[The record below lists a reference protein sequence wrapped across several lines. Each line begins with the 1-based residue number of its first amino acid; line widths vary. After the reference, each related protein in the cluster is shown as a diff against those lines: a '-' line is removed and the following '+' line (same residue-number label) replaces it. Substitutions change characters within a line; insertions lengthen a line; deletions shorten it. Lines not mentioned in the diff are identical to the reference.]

1 MIVVFAGLLSIGTY
15 TRKETAAGL
24 VRSAAGE
31 VRIAAPIVGV
41 IKRVAVR
48 DGEHVRVG
56 QTLVTV
62 DTSRNGING
71 QPVDQSALDSL
82 DGELANLDERLRSLG
97 AAASIDQQGLPNKLA
112 SLRTER
118 VAAVEQER
126 SSKERL
132 TMAKDALAKLEPVAA
147 SGYISGESMRRHK
160 EEVLVLQQAVADARG
175 LQARL
180 DGQINDIQTLIAR
193 QPMTVAQQRGELL
206 DLIART
212 RRERDAAAGQRG
224 YAVTAPTSGVVT
236 TVQAGDGQPIDPQT
250 TLMTVSTGT
259 RAMMAELF
267 VPSRAIG
274 FIEEGQKVRLR
285 YDAFPYQRF
294 GVGTGRV
301 KAISSTVLRPDQVTA
316 AIRIEEPVYRVV
328 IALDESSI
336 TAYGHRYRIR
346 PGFALNADII
356 LDRRSFAQWL
366 LDPILALRGR
376 L

>member
-1 MIVVFAGLLSIGTY
+1 
-15 TRKETAAGL
+15 
-24 VRSAAGE
+24 
-31 VRIAAPIVGV
+31 
-41 IKRVAVR
+41 
-48 DGEHVRVG
+48 
-56 QTLVTV
+56 
-62 DTSRNGING
+62 
-71 QPVDQSALDSL
+71 
-82 DGELANLDERLRSLG
+82 
-97 AAASIDQQGLPNKLA
+97 
-112 SLRTER
+112 
-118 VAAVEQER
+118 
-126 SSKERL
+126 
-132 TMAKDALAKLEPVAA
+132 
-147 SGYISGESMRRHK
+147 
-160 EEVLVLQQAVADARG
+160 
-175 LQARL
+175 
-180 DGQINDIQTLIAR
+180 
-193 QPMTVAQQRGELL
+193 MTVAQQRGELL